1 MSDPQ
6 QAAKRLGLE
15 QTENG
20 YSLSRTS
27 LMDSVGG
34 PLGIA
39 EAIVPAFAFS
49 IAFALT
55 SSALSAVT
63 IAVSLSVLF
72 ISIRLFQRKAL
83 TQALIGLAA
92 VALAAFLAL
101 RDGGSAADYF
111 LPGLITNAAYGSVL
125 LLSVLL
131 GRPILGYVGQLIFGL
146 QSWRQNKSLKRRFQ
160 AITLV
165 WVGFFSMRLLIQVP
179 LYLAQE
185 VEALAIARAIMGAPA
200 YAALLALSWVLMRRL
215 APSKAVD

>member
-1 MSDPQ
+1 MSDQ
-6 QAAKRLGLE
+6 NQAAKRLGLE
-15 QTENG
+15 QTEDG
-20 YSLSRTS
+20 YSLSRNS
-27 LMDSVGG
+27 LLESVGG

-49 IAFALT
+49 VAFAF
-55 SSALSAVT
+55 SSSAVT
-63 IAVSLSVLF
+63 AVSIAVSLSVVF
-72 ISIRLFQRKAL
+72 ITIRLFQRKAL

-111 LPGLITNAAYGSVL
+111 LPGLITNASYGSVL
-125 LLSVLL
+125 LMSVLI

-146 QSWRQNKSLKRRFQ
+146 QGWRQQKALKRRFQ

-165 WVGFFSMRLLIQVP
+165 WVGFFSTRLLVQVP

-200 YAALLALSWVLMRRL
+200 YAALLALTWVLMRRL

>member
-1 MSDPQ
+1 MSDSN

-20 YSLSRTS
+20 YSLSRSS
-27 LMDSVGG
+27 LLDSVGG

-49 IAFALT
+49 IAFAFT
-55 SSALSAVT
+55 SSALTAVS
-63 IAVSLSVLF
+63 IAVSLSVMF
-72 ISIRLFQRKAL
+72 ITVRLVQRKAL
-83 TQALIGLAA
+83 TQALIGMAA

-101 RDGGSAADYF
+101 REGGSAADYF
-111 LPGLITNAAYGSVL
+111 LPGLITNATYGSVL

-146 QSWRQNKSLKRRFQ
+146 QGWRENRLLKRRFQ

-165 WVGFFSMRLLIQVP
+165 WVGFFSARLLVQVP

-200 YAALLALSWVLMRRL
+200 YAALLALSWVLMRNL

>member
-1 MSDPQ
+1 MSDQ
-6 QAAKRLGLE
+6 NQAAKRLGLE

-20 YSLSRTS
+20 YALSRSS
-27 LMDSVGG
+27 LLESVGG

-39 EAIVPAFAFS
+39 EAVVPAFAFS
-49 IAFALT
+49 VAFALS
-55 SSALSAVT
+55 SSALTAVSL
-63 IAVSLSVLF
+63 AVSLSVVF

-111 LPGLITNAAYGSVL
+111 LPGLITNASYGSVL
-125 LLSVLL
+125 LISVLI

-146 QSWRQNKSLKRRFQ
+146 QGWRQQRALRRRFQ
-160 AITLV
+160 VITLV
-165 WVGFFSMRLLIQVP
+165 WVGFFSTRLLVQVP

-200 YAALLALSWVLMRRL
+200 YAALLALTWVLMRRL

>member
-1 MSDPQ
+1 MSDPE
-6 QAAKRLGLE
+6 QAAKKLGLE

-20 YSLSRTS
+20 YALSRSS
-27 LMDSVGG
+27 LLESVGG

-49 IAFALT
+49 IAFAFS
-55 SSALSAVT
+55 SSAVVAVS
-63 IAVSLSVLF
+63 IAVSLSVTF
-72 ISIRLFQRKAL
+72 IAIRLFQRKSL

-92 VALAAFLAL
+92 VGLAAFLAL

-111 LPGLITNAAYGSVL
+111 LPGLITNASYGSVL
-125 LLSVLL
+125 LISVLI
-131 GRPILGYVGQLIFGL
+131 GRPIIGYVAQLIFGL
-146 QSWRQNKSLKRRFQ
+146 QGWRQSKVLKRRFQ
-160 AITLV
+160 TVTLI
-165 WVGFFSMRLLIQVP
+165 WVGFFSARLLVQVP

-200 YAALLALSWVLMRRL
+200 YAALLALTWVLIRRL

>member
-1 MSDPQ
+1 MSDQ
-6 QAAKRLGLE
+6 NQAAKRLGLE

-20 YSLSRTS
+20 YALSRSS
-27 LMDSVGG
+27 LLESVGG

-39 EAIVPAFAFS
+39 EAVVPAFAFS
-49 IAFALT
+49 VAFAL
-55 SSALSAVT
+55 SSSAVT
-63 IAVSLSVLF
+63 AVSLAVSLSVVF

-111 LPGLITNAAYGSVL
+111 LPGLITNASYGSVL
-125 LLSVLL
+125 LISVLI

-146 QSWRQNKSLKRRFQ
+146 QGWRQQRALRRRFQ
-160 AITLV
+160 VITLV
-165 WVGFFSMRLLIQVP
+165 WVGFFSTRLLVQVP

-200 YAALLALSWVLMRRL
+200 YAALLALTWVLMRRL